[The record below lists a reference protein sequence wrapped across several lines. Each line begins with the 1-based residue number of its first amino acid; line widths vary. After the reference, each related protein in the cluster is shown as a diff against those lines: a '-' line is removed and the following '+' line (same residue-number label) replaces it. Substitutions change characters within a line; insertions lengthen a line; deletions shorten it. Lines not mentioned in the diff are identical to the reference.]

1 MQDAIDEHYAGTIAG
16 REAELRQQKTKDAAA
31 KIPELETQ
39 IQKLRDAPGR
49 QSRETKRKLE
59 GLEEELE
66 KERKKARGVT
76 KQHEAGAAKTRSDAT
91 KAVAKLRRELRKAVR
106 EGRAEDV
113 AELEKELTKAE
124 RKVAKLEAIDRRT
137 KLLDGLSSRL
147 DAVVARTT
155 PGTALAREA
164 ETCCTALTTR
174 RKLKRRDTS
183 AEDEALTAAV
193 VALEKAQRGGGGLR
207 DIVEKALKAME
218 PGGSS
223 FGRKR
228 RSISQADQG
237 VQDAEAAL
245 VAAKRRRSDGKADN
259 DDVKEAEEDLDRAKR
274 QQSRVEACGERTTV
288 RRTCYERLD
297 AHGCYSERE
306 RRTGRL

>member
-106 EGRAEDV
+106 
-113 AELEKELTKAE
+113 
-124 RKVAKLEAIDRRT
+124 
-137 KLLDGLSSRL
+137 
-147 DAVVARTT
+147 
-155 PGTALAREA
+155 
-164 ETCCTALTTR
+164 
-174 RKLKRRDTS
+174 
-183 AEDEALTAAV
+183 
-193 VALEKAQRGGGGLR
+193 
-207 DIVEKALKAME
+207 
-218 PGGSS
+218 
-223 FGRKR
+223 
-228 RSISQADQG
+228 
-237 VQDAEAAL
+237 
-245 VAAKRRRSDGKADN
+245 
-259 DDVKEAEEDLDRAKR
+259 
-274 QQSRVEACGERTTV
+274 
-288 RRTCYERLD
+288 
-297 AHGCYSERE
+297 
-306 RRTGRL
+306 